1 MEWIEK
7 AFKEATRTFEVSN
20 QLTVE
25 GFREARRRI
34 GDVGSK
40 IEANRKNVHGLQERV
55 TSNVTEI
62 SGCKANIEVH
72 EDRIT
77 RLEERI
83 KELQEAFQT
92 QGQQAERIGAQQL
105 LSDVAVREF
114 KERVEKLEAVAQPAT
129 ISVPYISKEQYI

>member
-1 MEWIEK
+1 MQSGGTTSNTCNMERIEE

-20 QLTVE
+20 QLTVDWF
-25 GFREARRRI
+25 GEARRRI

-40 IEANRKNVHGLQERV
+40 IEANRKNIHGLQEQV

-62 SGCKANIEVH
+62 SGTKANIEVH
-72 EDRIT
+72 EDRIA

-83 KELQEAFQT
+83 KELQEALQT

-105 LSDVAVREF
+105 LGDVAV
-114 KERVEKLEAVAQPAT
+114 
-129 ISVPYISKEQYI
+129 